1 MMGLSETFIVHKG
14 IAVVPKSITPSRIL
28 DNVSKP
34 LSVKLSP
41 EEFTRLDALAEA
53 GKQQRFI
60 KPPWPVVLGFE
71 DWI

>member
-1 MMGLSETFIVHKG
+1 MTNLIEIFIVHKE
-14 IAVVPKSITPSRIL
+14 IIVVPKSVTPSRIA
-28 DNVSKP
+28 DNISKP

-41 EEFTRLDALAEA
+41 EEFARLDALAEG

>member
-1 MMGLSETFIVHKG
+1 VI
-14 IAVVPKSITPSRIL
+14 PKSITPSRIA
-28 DNVSKP
+28 DNISKP
-34 LSVKLSP
+34 LNVTLSA
-41 EEFTRLDALAEA
+41 EEFARLDALAEG

>member
-1 MMGLSETFIVHKG
+1 MEILIVHKD
-14 IAVVPKSITPSRIL
+14 IIVVPKSVTPSRIA
-28 DNVSKP
+28 DNISKP

-41 EEFTRLDALAEA
+41 EEFARLDALAEG

-60 KPPWPVVLGFE
+60 KPPWPFVLGFE

>member
-1 MMGLSETFIVHKG
+1 MTNLIETIVQRD
-14 IAVVPKSITPSRIL
+14 IIVVPKSVTPSRIV
-28 DNVSKP
+28 DNISKP
-34 LSVKLSP
+34 LSVELSP
-41 EEFTRLDALAEA
+41 EEFARLDALAEA

>member
-1 MMGLSETFIVHKG
+1 
-14 IAVVPKSITPSRIL
+14 VVPKSVTPSRIA
-28 DNVSKP
+28 DNTSKP

-41 EEFTRLDALAEA
+41 AEFARLDSLAEA
-53 GKQQRFI
+53 GNQQRFI